1 MRMVK
6 FLEVKN
12 KILKIIGEIEVYIV
26 NFFYYR
32 VKVVLGEIF
41 VFLKFYVDSLFVDE
55 LFFRFNFLWE
65 EKYKFVVF
73 QFVLVMI
80 FLIVVELFDW
90 FEGVCLGDFMFFVD
104 IFGDFVVIVDGFL
117 LDDII
122 VDYLDVINLY
132 FVLIIKSGLKKFLFL
147 FKGELDLK
155 SFDLDDICKWNFFKD
170 GSGFRFFFV
179 VMEKMD
185 LKFWCFYRYILLEI
199 YVFNLKLMYFNLGV
213 DNFEFSVLGGVVFE

>member
-73 QFVLVMI
+73 
-80 FLIVVELFDW
+80 
-90 FEGVCLGDFMFFVD
+90 
-104 IFGDFVVIVDGFL
+104 
-117 LDDII
+117 
-122 VDYLDVINLY
+122 
-132 FVLIIKSGLKKFLFL
+132 
-147 FKGELDLK
+147 
-155 SFDLDDICKWNFFKD
+155 
-170 GSGFRFFFV
+170 
-179 VMEKMD
+179 
-185 LKFWCFYRYILLEI
+185 
-199 YVFNLKLMYFNLGV
+199 
-213 DNFEFSVLGGVVFE
+213 